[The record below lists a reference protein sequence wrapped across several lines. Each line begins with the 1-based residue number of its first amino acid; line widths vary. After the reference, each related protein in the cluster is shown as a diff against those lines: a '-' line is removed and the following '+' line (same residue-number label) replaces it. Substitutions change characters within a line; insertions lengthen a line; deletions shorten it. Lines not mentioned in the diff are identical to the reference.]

1 MKNNIKILLFA
12 LFTII
17 IILGS
22 GMIIKRYLKNTTN
35 QFLDLIQ
42 NTENSLN
49 TGDWASAY
57 HSINEIDD
65 KWTITENTWAMFTNH
80 HEIDNITV
88 KIKDTKE
95 FIRGQDPVQ
104 SKASL
109 LSLRHYLSHIPE
121 MENLSLKNVL

>member
-1 MKNNIKILLFA
+1 MKNNIKILIFA
-12 LFTII
+12 LSTII
-17 IILGS
+17 LILAS
-22 GMIIKRYLKNTTN
+22 GMIIKIYLKNTTN
-35 QFLDLIQ
+35 QFLNLIQ

-49 TGDWASAY
+49 TGDWSAAY
-57 HSINEIDD
+57 RSINEIDD